1 MAPFQ
6 NVTLK
11 CLTEISGIH
20 IGDQQNQVF
29 IQLFACFMPQLKN
42 TLPPTTSTYAP
53 PWCEVVGTRFT
64 NPLTFSPLPVD
75 FRDVY
80 ENGNDAQQNFIQ
92 NLAIFFCTLFSNH
105 IKDLES
111 VKENHQL
118 LLEAHWYLLG
128 ISEVSDVE
136 VWKICLDYWNKLVR
150 RVHWS
155 REPFFLGADVA
166 SLMDRPR
173 KSTTNLRLCRLP
185 RRLCWAVRSA

>member
-1 MAPFQ
+1 M
-6 NVTLK
+6 
-11 CLTEISGIH
+11 
-20 IGDQQNQVF
+20 
-29 IQLFACFMPQLKN
+29 
-42 TLPPTTSTYAP
+42 
-53 PWCEVVGTRFT
+53 
-64 NPLTFSPLPVD
+64 
-75 FRDVY
+75 Y

>member
-42 TLPPTTSTYAP
+42 TLPPTTSTHAP
-53 PWCEVVGTRFT
+53 PGVRWLARGS
-64 NPLTFSPLPVD
+64 NNLTVFLSVD

-105 IKDLES
+105 LKDLES

-150 RVHWS
+150 RHLS
-155 REPFFLGADVA
+155 REPFFLDADVA
-166 SLMDRPR
+166 SL
-173 KSTTNLRLCRLP
+173 S
-185 RRLCWAVRSA
+185 

>member
-1 MAPFQ
+1 
-6 NVTLK
+6 
-11 CLTEISGIH
+11 
-20 IGDQQNQVF
+20 
-29 IQLFACFMPQLKN
+29 
-42 TLPPTTSTYAP
+42 
-53 PWCEVVGTRFT
+53 
-64 NPLTFSPLPVD
+64 
-75 FRDVY
+75 VY

-150 RVHWS
+150 RVHLS
-155 REPFFLGADVA
+155 RALPSFLALTSLLSHGQASEVYDEPPVMQAASPLMLGG
-166 SLMDRPR
+166 SLGV
-173 KSTTNLRLCRLP
+173 STVSP
-185 RRLCWAVRSA
+185 RRALYAPIFSRGTSLLFTLYSQARTA